1 MEDLSEGEKSVGRIG
16 IKKQII
22 INNINI
28 TNMKKVI
35 LLAVALIVGFATNI
49 QAQILYRIS
58 GKGLESPSY
67 IVGTYHLAPS
77 SFADSIIG
85 MSKAIAET
93 NQVCGE
99 LDMMD
104 AFKPE
109 NAARMLKAQ
118 MLPEGVTLSSLF
130 TAEQLKRLNALLLE
144 VMGSNLE
151 DEAFA
156 AQIEKM
162 TPVALSTNL
171 SLIAFMKET
180 PSFNPMELIDN
191 HFQTLALQN
200 GKAVKGFETVDFQ
213 MEILFNA
220 PLDKQAND
228 LMCTVDNFEEGQRI
242 AKSITTAYF
251 TQNLQQIEE
260 VLEEESEMDCG
271 TSEEDEEKLIYNR
284 NRNWVDMMPE
294 MMAEQPTLFAVGA
307 AHLCG
312 EKGVL
317 KLLEEA
323 GYTVEGVKE

>member
-1 MEDLSEGEKSVGRIG
+1 
-16 IKKQII
+16 
-22 INNINI
+22 
-28 TNMKKVI
+28 MKKVI

-213 MEILFNA
+213 MEILFET
-220 PLDKQAND
+220 PLDKQASD

-242 AKSITTAYF
+242 AKRIITAYF

-284 NRNWVDMMPE
+284 NRNWVEMMPE
-294 MMAEQPTLFAVGA
+294 IMTEQPTLFAVGA